1 MKLKKEFSI
10 SLLLA
15 AVPAFFAYAS
25 GGVELLTELTKSMM
39 THKWLMIYSMVGFGL
54 FILVSYLEWRFLFH
68 SDVFRK
74 FHRFVSEV
82 LYEMASSFL
91 GILRITA
98 GIFISVFML
107 WLVFDYSRE
116 MLWSFTVIL
125 VFGVVALVEAC
136 WIRATLEYAQRT
148 WMIKNSNQ

>member
-1 MKLKKEFSI
+1 
-10 SLLLA
+10 
-15 AVPAFFAYAS
+15 
-25 GGVELLTELTKSMM
+25 
-39 THKWLMIYSMVGFGL
+39 
-54 FILVSYLEWRFLFH
+54 
-68 SDVFRK
+68 
-74 FHRFVSEV
+74 
-82 LYEMASSFL
+82 MASSFL

>member
-1 MKLKKEFSI
+1 MKLKKEFWISI
-10 SLLLA
+10 LLA
-15 AVPAFFAYAS
+15 AFPAFLAYAS

-39 THKWLMIYSMVGFGL
+39 THKWIMIYSMVGFGL
-54 FILVSYLEWRFLFH
+54 FIVVSYLEWRFLFH
-68 SDVFRK
+68 SDALRK

-107 WLVFDYSRE
+107 WLIFDYSRE
-116 MLWSFTVIL
+116 MLLSFTGIL
-125 VFGVVALVEAC
+125 LFGVIALVEAC

-148 WMIKNSNQ
+148 WMMKNSNQ

>member
-1 MKLKKEFSI
+1 MKLKKELSI

-15 AVPAFFAYAS
+15 AVPVFFAYAS
-25 GGVELLTELTKSMM
+25 GDVELLTELTKSMM

-54 FILVSYLEWRFLFH
+54 FILVSYLEWRILFH
-68 SDVFRK
+68 SNALRK

-98 GIFISVFML
+98 GIFISLFMI
-107 WLVFDYSRE
+107 WLVFDYSQE
-116 MLWSFTVIL
+116 MLWSFTMIL

-148 WMIKNSNQ
+148 WLIKNSNQ

>member
-10 SLLLA
+10 SILLA
-15 AVPAFFAYAS
+15 AFPAFFAYAS

-39 THKWLMIYSMVGFGL
+39 THKWIMIYSMVGFGL
-54 FILVSYLEWRFLFH
+54 FIVVSYLEWRFLFN
-68 SDVFRK
+68 SDALRK

-98 GIFISVFML
+98 GIFISVFLL

-116 MLWSFTVIL
+116 MLLSFTGIL
-125 VFGVVALVEAC
+125 LFGVIALVEAC

-148 WMIKNSNQ
+148 WMMKNSNQ